1 MILDNRGNTDI
12 LVNRQEH
19 EILTSTFHP
28 GVAEMTTE
36 EQEARAQ
43 EELSTGPF
51 RFCKEWHKDPDKL
64 HEQQEAAG
72 QTESIQQALQHGVG
86 GSHVDRTTQK
96 GKK

>member
-19 EILTSTFHP
+19 EILISTFHP

-51 RFCKEWHKDPDKL
+51 RVLTDSVRSGMRILINWTNNKRLLGILKAF
-64 HEQQEAAG
+64 
-72 QTESIQQALQHGVG
+72 
-86 GSHVDRTTQK
+86 DRHLNMVLEEVI
-96 GKK
+96 